1 MPSAKRM
8 RSMAA
13 FALLSRVRLGTDPDA
28 VAGRPGARDHGLRA
42 HVHEPLQHRAAAQ
55 EHAVAAGVGHAVAA
69 DRQDVALDDGRCARH
84 RCRYRSFSR

>member
-1 MPSAKRM
+1 
-8 RSMAA
+8 MAA
-13 FALLSRVRLGTDPDA
+13 FAWSAECASARIRTRPA
-28 VAGRPGARDHGLRA
+28 AGPGARDDGLRA